1 MASSAPASNTVL
13 ESLPTRPPTPPREPR
28 PDAQVSLKAV
38 LGRTPFDP
46 RLQLSTPPNPNS
58 PLANGAT
65 NSNSTTK
72 RTRKK
77 VEWSAHT
84 EYKEPPEYREGRTLN
99 RSSPLSAPPSV
110 SRPIKGILKPSPSPN
125 PLTSSLSGNLDDP
138 SSQPNIAEMLD
149 STIKQLAGSDRD
161 SRLDAYM
168 MLSRALKASNNLPD
182 RVALQ
187 NKMSLFMQFIQRD
200 VKSKSENGSPDAS
213 LINHA
218 LNLLTTFLHFQA
230 IASTLTPDFGVF
242 IIDHCIRSFD
252 DPAVPKDLVRHL
264 MQVVA
269 FQSFS
274 HKVMTFDRVGR
285 LVTSLHKIEDRLTGK
300 SIVMSRIQIYKR
312 LVKQSRNHMAIHTDW
327 MMDMFTDMLS
337 TIRDIRAQ
345 AISLGTEAGFS
356 LRNEKSVMRKTT
368 EILQTMNGEETYI
381 EFYIR
386 KLEDMIKGKQCP
398 SAVPQIWSAVTLFL
412 RCPLDRWQYFSPWL
426 KLAQAA
432 FNTTDTQT
440 KQEANYAWN
449 RYVYLSLI
457 DQRMVPKALGL
468 LVQALISQLR
478 RKVNAK
484 QADEGMKLRRIVM
497 GGICNL
503 LYYAFRPNH
512 DNTSTDSVWDLALQP
527 VVAQL
532 IDLDGKPETPSDS
545 MTQAS
550 RILVGLL
557 DVSTPRTWKEERIRD
572 LPLIT
577 PDELP
582 SLDSKWVRRNSERVF
597 QLVGPILE
605 KKFTDLANKESL
617 TCRLWQALVKSI
629 AAASAKDIKVS
640 DDTVKFF
647 ACAFGILNKIWSAG
661 CSEGEESV
669 NPKFLSSIKNF
680 IHILVNNLGL
690 LPFTEKRLSTSGN
703 SSFEPAGT
711 PSHRPDRV
719 DKSRGIVQAPVY
731 HLFSILCSNP
741 PGVADDEAL
750 CEFFLAVFEPFFN
763 EKSFKVRVELTREM
777 LRLLPRDALSPY
789 GPWVLAANTMRL
801 TLEQTS
807 SGRNPPSSEKLLGP
821 EYREVV
827 SLLERGLLSHPNL
840 PSSLWFSLFNL
851 FSDHIVQ
858 ECGDAGRALGLVEPV
873 AKILLE
879 NFFTTQDKPYQ
890 TALLVTTMLFKV
902 AKLPRDRQAVEAARR
917 RLWGAPPTTS
927 RASTF
932 DPFDNLYKLQEQS
945 MNFLYD
951 NSQKSDG
958 ASVASY
964 IEAVSGFMTATF
976 PQTGVKTLSKLQ
988 NGLCPWIQDDK
999 AQVKL
1004 SDKSPVPN
1012 ALRALWDTVCNHLVS
1027 LGHLE
1032 NKDLNLIEGLVS
1044 AGFKSKHRY
1053 VVNKMAE
1060 TWNTVFRDEESPD
1073 CSDSLKAIIH
1083 ALRPKV
1089 DVSFPG
1095 IEESSG
1101 EFGAQA
1107 QSFIGSQD
1115 DLSFIAISSTKSSRQ
1130 EAEHATPPAASLPRL
1145 PFKGP
1150 MTRKRRREATP
1161 DLVQTKSA
1169 KRTTTPRL
1177 RHDNS
1182 QIQFAPIASSPLAEE
1197 SQHLTERQME
1207 VRQRQQENAGLYSGV
1222 RSSPR
1227 TRSQAATEEKPK
1239 ETPVSN
1245 RIRRQVATPERPA
1258 SYEEF
1263 ISLTPTPRR
1272 GQTLQMEEYN
1282 DPPSSPPE
1290 PRPNPLLSEIQTRS
1304 RARTSLE
1311 NWVFSSPPGTPP
1323 TSHQQTFGK
1332 LASPRVASTG
1342 KSTRR
1347 KRGRKAKSSSQS
1359 DVEIIPSSVVEEQN
1373 APIVAEEPEPVPQEQ
1388 KEEAVEIVPEAPS
1401 TPSRRGI
1408 PPDNKV
1414 QETPKSGDD
1423 EYVDARSSPEESL
1436 HKETPAEVSDL
1447 ADNHDSSFDLSEV
1460 DESSM
1465 MRLVVEL
1472 ESRHCSLPFDKIN
1485 STSPE
1490 KQANQPKTQCIT
1502 VLAESSLSPTP
1513 SPEKKVVGKKRPV
1526 SPMIPSTPAELDLN
1540 GSQGQSQS
1548 ESQSESQSQSHRPNR
1563 KRRRAAL
1570 FPDARN
1576 KRRRSLSTAKQAQD
1590 DSQETALEETHSPVP
1605 TTRRSSRKNAGMR
1618 SKKHQGKNAQVSS
1631 MDEPEQVPLKQTPSK
1646 QVPSMHLVPSDR
1658 VEGRD
1663 PGDTDEELMSQLV
1676 TESNAASES
1685 QSQQE
1690 ADPEPES
1697 AVSNESMELV
1707 TMMDEEPQAKAQ
1719 EEVETPRAAET
1730 DEVNKTS
1737 TIMDILRGGLNELRE
1752 AALSRDEVYKL
1763 EDMLMD
1769 MKRELFEAERR
1780 GR

>member
-1 MASSAPASNTVL
+1 MASTAPASNTVL
-13 ESLPTRPPTPPREPR
+13 ESLPARPPTPPREPH
-28 PDAQVSLKAV
+28 PDSQVSLKAV
-38 LGRTPFDP
+38 LGRTPFDH

-58 PLANGAT
+58 PLANGAP

-72 RTRKK
+72 RMRKK

-84 EYKEPPEYREGRTLN
+84 EYKDPPEYKEGRNLN
-99 RSSPLSAPPSV
+99 RSSPLSAPPSI
-110 SRPIKGILKPSPSPN
+110 SKPIKGILKPSPSPN
-125 PLTSSLSGNLDDP
+125 PLASSLHGNLDDP
-138 SSQPNIAEMLD
+138 SGQPNIAEMLD

-200 VKSKSENGSPDAS
+200 VKSKAENGSPDAS
-213 LINHA
+213 LVNHA

-230 IASTLTPDFGVF
+230 IASTLTSDFGVF

-252 DPAVPKDLVRHL
+252 DPTVPKDLVRHL

-274 HKVMTFDRVGR
+274 PKVMTLDRVGR
-285 LVTSLHKIEDRLTGK
+285 LVTSLHKVEDRLTGK

-345 AISLGTEAGFS
+345 AISLGTEAGFA
-356 LRNEKSVMRKTT
+356 LRNEKSVIRKAT
-368 EILQTMNGEETYI
+368 EILQTMNGEETYV

-457 DQRMVPKALGL
+457 DNRMAPKALGL

-478 RKVNAK
+478 RKVNIK

-503 LYYAFRPNH
+503 LYYAFRPSH
-512 DNTSTDSVWDLALQP
+512 DNASTDAVWDLALQP
-527 VVAQL
+527 VVTQL
-532 IDLDGKPETPSDS
+532 IDLDGKPETPGDS
-545 MTQAS
+545 MMQAS
-550 RILVGLL
+550 RILAGLL
-557 DVSTPRTWKEERIRD
+557 DVSTPRSWKEERIRD
-572 LPLIT
+572 MPLIS

-582 SLDSKWVRRNSERVF
+582 SIDSKWVRRNPERVF

-617 TCRLWQALVKSI
+617 TYRLWQALVRSI

-640 DDTVKFF
+640 DDTAKFF
-647 ACAFGILNKIWSAG
+647 ACAFGILNKIWSGG

-690 LPFTEKRLSTSGN
+690 LPFTEKKLSMSGN
-703 SSFEPAGT
+703 SSFESIGT
-711 PSHRPDRV
+711 PTHRPDRA
-719 DKSRGIVQAPVY
+719 DKSRGIAQAPVY

-741 PGVADDEAL
+741 PGVADDQSL
-750 CEFFLAVFEPFFN
+750 CEFFQAVFDPFFN
-763 EKSFKVRVELTREM
+763 DKNFKVRVELTREM

-789 GPWVLAANTMRL
+789 GPWVLAANTMHL
-801 TLEQTS
+801 TLEQTL
-807 SGRNPPSSEKLLGP
+807 SGPDPPSSEKLLGS

-840 PSSLWFSLFNL
+840 PSSSWFSLFNL

-858 ECGDAGRALGLVEPV
+858 ECGDAGRALGLVEPI
-873 AKILLE
+873 AKMLVE
-879 NFFTTQDKPYQ
+879 NFFTTQNKPYE
-890 TALLVTTMLFKV
+890 TALLVATILFKI

-945 MNFLYD
+945 MKFLYD
-951 NSQKSDG
+951 NSAKSDDQ
-958 ASVASY
+958 APFASY
-964 IEAVSGFMTATF
+964 IDAISGFMTATF
-976 PQTGVKTLSKLQ
+976 PQTGVKALSKLQ
-988 NGLCPWIQDDK
+988 DGLCPWIQDDK

-1004 SDKSPVPN
+1004 SDESPVPI
-1012 ALRALWDTVCNHLVS
+1012 ALRTLWDTVCNHLVS

-1032 NKDLNLIEGLVS
+1032 NKDLNLIEALIS

-1060 TWNTVFRDEESPD
+1060 TWNTIFRDEESLD

-1083 ALRPKV
+1083 ALRPRV

-1130 EAEHATPPAASLPRL
+1130 EAERATPPAASLSRL

-1161 DLVQTKSA
+1161 DLMQIKST
-1169 KRTTTPRL
+1169 KRTSTPRL

-1227 TRSQAATEEKPK
+1227 TRSQAAAEEIPK

-1245 RIRRQVATPERPA
+1245 RKRRQVATPERPA

-1272 GQTLQMEEYN
+1272 GQALQMEDYN

-1304 RARTSLE
+1304 RARNSLE
-1311 NWVFSSPPGTPP
+1311 SWVFSSPPGTPP
-1323 TSHQQTFGK
+1323 TSHQQGK
-1332 LASPRVASTG
+1332 VDPPRTTSTG
-1342 KSTRR
+1342 KTLRR
-1347 KRGRKAKSSSQS
+1347 KKGRKAKSSSQS
-1359 DVEIIPSSVVEEQN
+1359 DVEIIPSSVVEEQEDT
-1373 APIVAEEPEPVPQEQ
+1373 PIVAEEFDPMPQEL
-1388 KEEAVEIVPEAPS
+1388 KEEAVEIAPEAPS
-1401 TPSRRGI
+1401 TPSRRDT
-1408 PPDNKV
+1408 PSDNKV

-1423 EYVDARSSPEESL
+1423 EYVDARSSPEEPL
-1436 HKETPAEVSDL
+1436 HKEAPEVSDL

-1485 STSPE
+1485 SASPE
-1490 KQANQPKTQCIT
+1490 KEASKPTTPSIT
-1502 VLAESSLSPTP
+1502 VLADSSLSPTP
-1513 SPEKKVVGKKRPV
+1513 SLEKKSDRKTRSM
-1526 SPMIPSTPAELDLN
+1526 SPMFPSMSMGPDL
-1540 GSQGQSQS
+1540 
-1548 ESQSESQSQSHRPNR
+1548 ESSQSQSQGQRQNR

-1570 FPDARN
+1570 FPDTRN
-1576 KRRRSLSTAKQAQD
+1576 KRRRSLSAAKQD
-1590 DSQETALEETHSPVP
+1590 QEDIQQAAPEEADSPVP
-1605 TTRRSSRKNAGMR
+1605 STRRSSRKNAGIR
-1618 SKKHQGKNAQVSS
+1618 SKKHQGKDTQGQSVE
-1631 MDEPEQVPLKQTPSK
+1631 EPEQVVLKHTPPK
-1646 QVPSMHLVPSDR
+1646 QVTSSDR
-1658 VEGRD
+1658 AEGRD

-1690 ADPEPES
+1690 ADAETES
-1697 AVSNESMELV
+1697 PVSNDPMEDV
-1707 TMMDEEPQAKAQ
+1707 TVVNEEPQTEAQ
-1719 EEVETPRAAET
+1719 EGAETPRTGDAE
-1730 DEVNKTS
+1730 EVSKTS
-1737 TIMDILRGGLNELRE
+1737 SIMDILRDGLNELRE
-1752 AALSRDEVYKL
+1752 AALSRDEVYRL